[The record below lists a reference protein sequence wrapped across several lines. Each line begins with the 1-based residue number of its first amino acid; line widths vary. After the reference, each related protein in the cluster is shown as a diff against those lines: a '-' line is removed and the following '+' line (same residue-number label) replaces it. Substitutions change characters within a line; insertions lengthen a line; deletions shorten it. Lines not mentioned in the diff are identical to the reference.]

1 MIGKLNRVNLMTDL
15 VMPLAIMIFIYPNAV
30 TQYPA
35 IVSCITFLWDVLFY
49 ICVLYFVRFGE
60 YKNIYIISWLI
71 FFAWIIIVS
80 GIVSKTIP
88 SMQTYRN
95 YFCILLTAG
104 YCMKKCPKKFIS
116 WVATVMTVWI
126 MFNTLLWK
134 AGGMYINANGQAA
147 FFLGTKTSLTCYQIT
162 GCCFIW
168 LLYCIASKKEK
179 KYALF
184 LWSVMVVSV
193 IVWNIREPISTSI
206 VCLSIFALFVLL
218 MNSKLYFA
226 DVILKMG
233 FPITLFL
240 NVGIVFFGFQN
251 LFASLITNTLNES
264 MTLNNRTLIWKVV
277 ISKIVDSPVI
287 GHGTETNTI
296 FSIDN
301 GISLINKSP
310 HNFLLYLIFVTG
322 TIGTVYFLF
331 LCFWT
336 LKRAGTSNIYGRIIH
351 ITFIAFGFM
360 WITEQLK
367 TYDMFIFCMIAGMYS
382 LELDTR
388 KIGKKRIT
396 LKL

>member
-1 MIGKLNRVNLMTDL
+1 MTDKLNRVNLMTDI
-15 VMPLAIMIFIYPNAV
+15 VMPLAIMIFIYPNAIS
-30 TQYPA
+30 QYRA
-35 IVSCITFLWDVLFY
+35 LASIVALLWDVLFL
-49 ICVLYFVRFGE
+49 ICFFYFVRSII
-60 YKNIYIISWLI
+60 YKNIYVISWFVFFIWIIFVSYIIS
-71 FFAWIIIVS
+71 
-80 GIVSKTIP
+80 KEIP
-88 SMQTYRN
+88 SMQTYKN
-95 YFCILLTAG
+95 YFCILTVATYG
-104 YCMKKCPKKFIS
+104 MKKCPKRFIT

-126 MFNTLLWK
+126 MFNTLFWK

-168 LLYCIASKKEK
+168 LLYSIGSRKEK
-179 KYALF
+179 KYALG
-184 LWSVMVVSV
+184 LWGVMLLSV

-206 VCLSIFALFVLL
+206 VCLSVFALLVLL
-218 MNSKLYFA
+218 MNSKLKFA
-226 DVILKMG
+226 DAILKIG
-233 FPITLFL
+233 FPLTLLF
-240 NVGIVFFGFQN
+240 NAGIVFFGFQN
-251 LFASLITNTLNES
+251 LFANLITNTLNES

-277 ISKIVDSPVI
+277 LEEIKDSPVI
-287 GHGTETNTI
+287 GHGTETNTV

-310 HNFLLYLIFVTG
+310 HNFLLYLLFVTG
-322 TIGTVYFLF
+322 ILGTVYFLF

-336 LKRAGTSNIYGRIIH
+336 LKRSGTSNAYGRIIH

-367 TYDMFIFCMIAGMYS
+367 TYDMFILCMIAGMYS

-388 KIGKKRIT
+388 EIGKRAT